1 MSLKKHTIKMFKKYK
16 ILALLI
22 TLLTGLVFSSSV
34 SAILFIDDTFKCRIT
49 YKQLNLINSEEK
61 NVKQSI
67 SFESNKFSKF
77 SKVCLKGGE
86 MITKHI
92 FEWLDDNSTNVVED
106 VTNDMECKE
115 IEEFLI
121 FKSSGSY
128 KACESNTTEMI
139 SAIVDNYPDKI
150 GYAISYR
157 NYVNKG
163 EPEPEEPYT
172 DTDPDPDPGTY
183 PDECEGIW
191 IINISGDLE
200 CVE

>member
-1 MSLKKHTIKMFKKYK
+1 MFKKYK

-22 TLLTGLVFSSSV
+22 TLLTGLIFSSSV
-34 SAILFIDDTFKCRIT
+34 SAILFLDDTFKCKIT

-61 NVKQSI
+61 NVEQII

-77 SKVCLKGGE
+77 SEVCLKGGK

-92 FEWLDDNSTNVVED
+92 FEWLDDNPTNVVED
-106 VTNDMECKE
+106 VMNDMKCKE
-115 IEEFLI
+115 IEAFLI

-128 KACESNTTEMI
+128 ETCKSNENDVFV
-139 SAIVDNYPDKI
+139 SYIVDNYPDQI
-150 GYAISYR
+150 GYAISYK

-163 EPEPEEPYT
+163 EPEPPEPEPEP

-183 PDECEGIW
+183 PDGCEGIW